1 MGGIDSPFQLVLR
14 EEHEEEHG
22 EGVALGHAGH
32 GDEGSGHPARL
43 RAEVARLPHVDG
55 VWWVCIS
62 GRNLKKTR
70 IVNHELIRL
79 NQTSSYL
86 IRIE

>member
-1 MGGIDSPFQLVLR
+1 MRESATEVSRYGRDRFDSPFQLVLR

-43 RAEVARLPHVDG
+43 GAEVARLPHVNG
-55 VWWVCIS
+55 VGRVCVS
-62 GRNLKKTR
+62 GRNLKQSRNKR
-70 IVNHELIRL
+70 IG
-79 NQTSSYL
+79 
-86 IRIE
+86 

>member
-1 MGGIDSPFQLVLR
+1 MGGIDSPLQLVLR

-43 RAEVARLPHVDG
+43 GAEVARLPHVNG
-55 VWWVCIS
+55 VGRVCVS
-62 GRNLKKTR
+62 GRNLKQSSKKR
-70 IVNHELIRL
+70 IG
-79 NQTSSYL
+79 
-86 IRIE
+86 